1 MNAIPAP
8 QGASTSPVSKSSDPS
23 MEEILASIRRI
34 IADDQVLPLTP
45 RPVRPTLV
53 EANPPKAEPTGEADA
68 ARARAALT
76 VEPPAQPVPAWMED
90 KPESALRPSLVEAA
104 FVAPK
109 FPPPRETI
117 VEPPRSEPPR
127 ARPPVEAR
135 PVEARPVQTRSV
147 ERRVPEPPAV
157 EPRAVETRSVEQ
169 RKTAEAPSALLSASA
184 NASIASSFQ
193 SLAQTMLFKDK
204 GVIEDMARD
213 MLRPML
219 KQWLDDNLPTMVE
232 RLVRAEI
239 ERVARGGR

>member
-53 EANPPKAEPTGEADA
+53 EANPPKAEPMVEPVLEAA
-68 ARARAALT
+68 PVRARGPVAA
-76 VEPPAQPVPAWMED
+76 EPAPQAAPAWMEE
-90 KPESALRPSLVEAA
+90 KPESALRPSLVESA

-117 VEPPRSEPPR
+117 AEPPR
-127 ARPPVEAR
+127 ARQSFE
-135 PVEARPVQTRSV
+135 T
-147 ERRVPEPPAV
+147 
-157 EPRAVETRSVEQ
+157 RAVETRAVEARAVESRAVETRPVAP
-169 RKTAEAPSALLSASA
+169 RKAAEEPSALLSASA

-204 GVIEDMARD
+204 GVVEDMARD